1 MPKDT
6 DRVAWRREGGHNPE
20 PDLERGLR
28 RARAATLL
36 ALALPGSTYVYQG
49 EELGLPEVTDLPPE
63 VLQDPTFARSNGAE
77 KGRDGCRV
85 PLPWTE
91 DGPTFGFG
99 PGPASHLPQPD
110 WFGAYAVDRELNEPA
125 STLHFY
131 IEALAAR
138 RSLQTAEELS
148 WRPAPPNVIS
158 FERPG
163 GWVSVTNFGE
173 HPVPMPEGR
182 MVIASRAVEGLELPA
197 ETTVWLQTREA

>member
-1 MPKDT
+1 VPNGT
-6 DRVAWRREGGHNPE
+6 DLVAWLLGGGVDPA

-36 ALALPGSTYVYQG
+36 ALALPGSTYLYQG
-49 EELGLPEVTDLPPE
+49 EELGLPEVTDLPAE
-63 VLQDPTFARSNGAE
+63 VLQDPTFVRTGGAE

-91 DGPTFGFG
+91 TGESFGFG
-99 PGPASHLPQPD
+99 PSAASHLPQPE
-110 WFGAYAVDRELNEPA
+110 WFGAYAVERELAEPA

-138 RSLQTAEELS
+138 RSMQGTEELT
-148 WRPAPPNVIS
+148 WRAAPPDVVA

-163 GWVSVTNFGE
+163 GWLSMTNFGE

-182 MVIASRAVEGLELPA
+182 LVIASRAVDGLELPA
-197 ETTVWLQTREA
+197 EATVWLQRTDG